1 MDKYYKFAE
10 ELISKGFAF
19 VCTCKKKEEDEES
32 EFPKAREPCDC
43 RNNSVKVNQEKWNK
57 MLDKKGFD
65 QGEAVL
71 RFKTSLDL
79 KNPALFDFPL
89 ARINLYKHP
98 HVGNKY
104 RVWPLM
110 NLCVTYDDME
120 QKCTHIIRAKEH
132 MDNAT
137 KQAMIFEALNV
148 KLPHTYFLGRYK
160 FLDLEISKTK
170 ITERIKKGEFTG
182 WDDIRLPLARNF
194 KRRGYQP
201 EAFAKMA
208 EQRGLSETDKVIS
221 QKDLF
226 QVLNDF
232 NREIIRPI
240 SITIEFSVE
249 KSKEN
254 KNKYTLL
261 MNDASEREIYTK
273 DKLEN
278 EKIYFLKGIGFAKLN
293 DKVLWFAHN

>member
-1 MDKYYKFAE
+1 
-10 ELISKGFAF
+10 
-19 VCTCKKKEEDEES
+19 
-32 EFPKAREPCDC
+32 
-43 RNNSVKVNQEKWNK
+43 
-57 MLDKKGFD
+57 
-65 QGEAVL
+65 
-71 RFKTSLDL
+71 
-79 KNPALFDFPL
+79 
-89 ARINLYKHP
+89 
-98 HVGNKY
+98 
-104 RVWPLM
+104 
-110 NLCVTYDDME
+110 
-120 QKCTHIIRAKEH
+120 
-132 MDNAT
+132 
-137 KQAMIFEALNV
+137 
-148 KLPHTYFLGRYK
+148 
-160 FLDLEISKTK
+160 
-170 ITERIKKGEFTG
+170 
-182 WDDIRLPLARNF
+182 
-194 KRRGYQP
+194 
-201 EAFAKMA
+201 MA